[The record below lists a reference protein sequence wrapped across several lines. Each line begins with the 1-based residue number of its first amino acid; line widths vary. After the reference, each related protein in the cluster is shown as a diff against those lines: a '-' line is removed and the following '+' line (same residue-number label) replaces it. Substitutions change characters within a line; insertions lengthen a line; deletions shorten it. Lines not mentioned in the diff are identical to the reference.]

1 MEKLTNV
8 IKFLQGKKTMIV
20 GVCGVIYGLGTSNN
34 EIIILSL
41 GMMGL
46 KLGQLGK

>member
-1 MEKLTNV
+1 MKILN
-8 IKFLQGKKTMIV
+8 FLKGKKTFIIAI
-20 GVCGVIYGLGTSNN
+20 CGLVYGLGTNDLQTV
-34 EIIILSL
+34 ILCL